1 MPDNYHLI
9 RLALKNENVSKKLL
23 QLVKAAD
30 GFEVLSATDARRPDL
45 LIFELGADH
54 QKDINR
60 VQSLLEADDVGEVF
74 LTSKIAEPE
83 VLMQA
88 IRVGAKEFF
97 SQPINPKEVQQA
109 LGRFKERRKGSAPKP
124 RSKPGQLITVFGS
137 KGGVGT
143 TTVAVNLA
151 VSLAQK
157 KSVQSVALL
166 DMNTLFGEIPL
177 FLEISPKF
185 HWGEITKNIER
196 LDDTFL
202 RNILTRH
209 TTGVEVLSSPAH
221 LNGHLKPTPE
231 IMNRLLELMKK
242 MFDYVI
248 IDGGQSTDET
258 SLKVLEISNKLLL
271 ITILSL
277 PCLAN
282 TNKLLRSFTDL
293 GYVTKDRIKIVLN
306 RYMKKSEVTLDDAE
320 NGIGQELFWIIPNDF
335 RSTMSAINNGKS
347 LLQIESK
354 APITKNFIELANLLD
369 PAGEKLTKK
378 RWRIFG
384 R

>member
-1 MPDNYHLI
+1 M
-9 RLALKNENVSKKLL
+9 
-23 QLVKAAD
+23 
-30 GFEVLSATDARRPDL
+30 
-45 LIFELGADH
+45 
-54 QKDINR
+54 
-60 VQSLLEADDVGEVF
+60 
-74 LTSKIAEPE
+74 
-83 VLMQA
+83 
-88 IRVGAKEFF
+88 
-97 SQPINPKEVQQA
+97 
-109 LGRFKERRKGSAPKP
+109 
-124 RSKPGQLITVFGS
+124 RSEPGQLITVFGS

-231 IMNRLLELMKK
+231 IMTRLLELMKK

-306 RYMKKSEVTLDDAE
+306 RYMKKSEISLDDAE
-320 NGIGQELFWIIPNDF
+320 KGIGQELFWTIPNDF

-347 LLQIESK
+347 LQQIESK
-354 APITKNFIELANLLD
+354 ATITKNFIELANLLD
-369 PAGEKLTKK
+369 PADDMLTKK